1 VTKLASHIVAK
12 SVAALGVVASA
23 MLASAP
29 AQAQAVSVDVPVSI
43 NVVRPLQLFVDRPL
57 QFGPVAPSATGGQVR
72 VAPDAVGTRTNPVGS
87 VTLLPATA
95 TMPVSSGQVRAL
107 GALNASVA
115 FTIEAAANLPNAA
128 AGASVTYTYQDNLIP
143 APLLNTPA
151 AGGLGSYTFYMG
163 GIVTFVGGEPNG
175 LYQSINT
182 VTAAYN

>member
-1 VTKLASHIVAK
+1 MTNAARFHMAK
-12 SVAALGVVASA
+12 SFAALGVVASA

-87 VTLLPATA
+87 VTLLPASA
-95 TMPVSSGQVRAL
+95 SMPVSSGQVRAL
-107 GALNASVA
+107 GALNAAVQ

-128 AGASVTYTYQDNLIP
+128 AGASVDYAYQDNAIP
-143 APLLNTPA
+143 APQLNTPA